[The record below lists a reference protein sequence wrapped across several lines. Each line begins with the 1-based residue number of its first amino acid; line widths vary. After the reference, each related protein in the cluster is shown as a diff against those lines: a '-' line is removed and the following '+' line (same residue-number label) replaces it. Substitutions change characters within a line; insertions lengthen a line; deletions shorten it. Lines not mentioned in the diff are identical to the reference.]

1 MPRLS
6 KIRNLP
12 LSPKVCDLLLLSAT
26 NWLSTGVTLTSG
38 ACEGV
43 DAGVVQQEQ
52 VHLSLEL
59 LEELSVDVLGNLVD
73 LLLSICVG
81 LPLLH
86 LLNHSDQVL
95 VPSLVVR

>member
-26 NWLSTGVTLTSG
+26 LSTGVTLTIG
-38 ACEGV
+38 TCEGV
-43 DAGVVQQEQ
+43 DTGVVQQEQ

-59 LEELSVDVLGNLVD
+59 LEELGVDVLCDPVG
-73 LLLSICVG
+73 LLLSVCIG

-86 LLNHSDQVL
+86 LLDHPDQVL
-95 VPSLVVR
+95 VASLVVR